1 MRKENE
7 TGAQNSNVWSPKVD
21 EGGCSTQQSLIWD
34 TDYFGVV
41 VKISGTSYRILRLH
55 YRDSLFIKQI
65 FTCDFTDLYLCDCS
79 SGLRQY
85 TKSDIINAIHSHF
98 QDRKMFS
105 SFPDDNPFDRSLPA
119 IMVNQIHSMRDGTYL
134 VRFPE
139 GTRGPR
145 VPADILPERV
155 GYAVKREAGGSETT
169 ENERRRPR
177 AKTEGLYSGRAYEF
191 PTGHLLEYQN
201 KIVELGDVPLM
212 AEYKYVNDLLKALDE
227 AKEKKRIIELEI
239 DRRYEE
245 MNSIMFNEM
254 NTRISTKNCPGL

>member
-34 TDYFGVV
+34 TTYLGVV
-41 VKISGTSYRILRLH
+41 VKINGTSTRILRLH
-55 YRDSLFIKQI
+55 YNDDWFSTQT
-65 FTCDFTDLYLCDCS
+65 FTCNFADLELCDCS

-85 TKSDIINAIHSHF
+85 TKDDILHAIHSYF
-98 QDRKMFS
+98 LDRKVVSLLSDYPS
-105 SFPDDNPFDRSLPA
+105 SDRKLPIILA
-119 IMVNQIHSMRDGTYL
+119 NQIHSMRAGTYL
-134 VRFPE
+134 VLFPT

-145 VPADILPERV
+145 VPTHIESERK
-155 GYAVKREAGGSETT
+155 GHAVKQEAGGPETT
-169 ENERRRPR
+169 ENEYRCSHAR
-177 AKTEGLYSGRAYEF
+177 AEGLYSERAYEF
-191 PTGHLLEYQN
+191 PTGYLLEYQN
-201 KIVELGDVPLM
+201 RIVEMGDVSLM

-245 MNSIMFNEM
+245 MNSI
-254 NTRISTKNCPGL
+254 KNCPGL